1 MAPLVEPPG
10 PVLLIVGR
18 EEFAPPSTFGGQSCV
33 ATRDCLAVGVVS
45 ADDAPTSVEFS
56 GAVARSDLQRL
67 GRFTIESEGSLSLRD
82 VYNREYDS
90 AGVTSRPCGRDCL
103 GQRRGGTLRG
113 GRGDPGAVTRSGWR
127 SGRRS
132 TARPDDRA
140 RRGGGDPHRCD
151 LARDRRARVAAD
163 PDRAVLDGDVHPPA
177 TSQDGALRGD
187 VRQRQA
193 VTREPLGDAGVEAA
207 GDRVLADAQ
216 LGARTRAPRRRRRR
230 RALAVRYP
238 TSPISRSPKAA

>member
-33 ATRDCLAVGVVS
+33 ATRDCLAVGVAS

-90 AGVTSRPCGRDCL
+90 AGVT
-103 GQRRGGTLRG
+103 
-113 GRGDPGAVTRSGWR
+113 PGHV
-127 SGRRS
+127 
-132 TARPDDRA
+132 
-140 RRGGGDPHRCD
+140 D
-151 LARDRRARVAAD
+151 LTVWGNDAEEPSEV
-163 PDRAVLDGDVHPPA
+163 VVEI
-177 TSQDGALRGD
+177 
-187 VRQRQA
+187 
-193 VTREPLGDAGVEAA
+193 REL
-207 GDRVLADAQ
+207 
-216 LGARTRAPRRRRRR
+216 
-230 RALAVRYP
+230 
-238 TSPISRSPKAA
+238 